1 MNTAFRNGL
10 AVLLTSLLISFAAF
24 AGGGQHEHHVIKI
37 KTGDADLIETDLH
50 DLEIGESK
58 TIVTDSGKT
67 VDLIRSA
74 EGVEVYIDG
83 ELMDF
88 NGALPAGAKRVQVID
103 KRVEVVCDED
113 EECDDMVWVHA
124 DGDYAYDI
132 ESMHGTDAPH
142 QVIVIEKQVEHV
154 DSD

>member
-10 AVLLTSLLISFAAF
+10 AVLLTSLLFGVAAQ
-24 AGGGQHEHHVIKI
+24 AGDSRHEHHVIKI
-37 KTGDADLIETDLH
+37 KTGDADLVEADLQ
-50 DLEIGESK
+50 DLAIGESR

-67 VDLIRSA
+67 VDLIRTT

-88 NGALPAGAKRVQVID
+88 NGSLPAGAKHVQVVD
-103 KRVEVVCDED
+103 KRVEVVCDEG

-132 ESMHGTDAPH
+132 ESLHGTDAPH
-142 QVIVIEKQVEHV
+142 QVIVIEKQVEHIE
-154 DSD
+154 SD